1 MKKTYIIVMGD
12 TNYHLVGPF
21 DDDFQAVSW
30 VINTGALAKCQ
41 NIWRVI
47 DLTYDPTEGLPQ
59 VFDPSVATKEHI

>member
-21 DDDFQAVSW
+21 DDDEDAISW
-30 VINTGALAKCQ
+30 LSAYWNQEHGDPRWQIL
-41 NIWRVI
+41 